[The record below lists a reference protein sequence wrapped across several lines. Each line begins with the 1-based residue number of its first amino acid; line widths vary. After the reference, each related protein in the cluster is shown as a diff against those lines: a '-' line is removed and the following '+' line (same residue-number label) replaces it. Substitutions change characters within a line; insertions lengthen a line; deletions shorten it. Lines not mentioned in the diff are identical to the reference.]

1 MATSVR
7 ATGGSAPPA
16 DAAPGPRPR
25 VQRPSGR
32 SRRRSTLYRLDLKAA
47 PYLLVAPFFLTFA
60 AFGFFPLIYTG
71 WLSLHRVEL
80 GGVPQWKGMEN
91 YSALATSEF
100 FWNALANTFTIG
112 VISTVPQLLMA
123 LGLAHLLNY
132 KLRGRAFFRV
142 AVLAPYATSIA
153 AATLVFAQLFNTD
166 YGLINTVLGWA
177 GFGPVDWESSKWP
190 AQIAI
195 SVIVT
200 WRWTGYNA
208 LIYLAAMQ
216 AVSQDLY
223 EAAVLDGASRWRQFL
238 SVTIPSIRPTILFT
252 VVVST
257 IGATQLFGEPMLF
270 GGSVGISGGSGNQF
284 QTLSLLMYEKGWV
297 TGALGQASAI
307 AWVMLLLLLLVGGL
321 QALVSRWHRD
331 HDRAPDRAPTRS
343 RSRAGRTRTKA
354 GS

>member
-7 ATGGSAPPA
+7 ATGGGSPPPA
-16 DAAPGPRPR
+16 AQNPDPDASPVPGSGSGSGSGKRR
-25 VQRPSGR
+25 SAGR
-32 SRRRSTLYRLDLKAA
+32 SGLRSTLYRLDLKAA
-47 PYLLVAPFFLTFA
+47 PYAFVAPFFLTFA
-60 AFGFFPLIYTG
+60 AFGLFPLVYTG

-80 GGVPQWKGMEN
+80 GGSAQWKGLEN
-91 YSALATSEF
+91 YTSLATSEF
-100 FWNALANTFTIG
+100 FWNALGNTLTIG
-112 VISTVPQLLMA
+112 VLSTVPQLLMA

-132 KLRGRAFFRV
+132 TLRGRAFFRV

-177 GFGPVDWESSKWP
+177 GFDPVSWESSKWP

-216 AVSQDLY
+216 AVPQDLY
-223 EAAVLDGASRWRQFL
+223 EAAALDGASRWRQFL

-252 VVVST
+252 IVVST

-307 AWVMLLLLLLVGGL
+307 AWVMLLLLLLIGGL
-321 QALVSRWHRD
+321 QMLV
-331 HDRAPDRAPTRS
+331 TRS
-343 RSRAGRTRTKA
+343 HRKRKKP